1 MQPPGPHNGKFPD
14 KLSLTMIIIIIIIA
28 IQLTVLM
35 IPTNDGCC
43 YCGGK
48 KKYLQI
54 NSLIKLISWLD
65 HPFTSNF
72 CNKRK
77 ICPGGTMMQQ
87 QIANA
92 ITLYL
97 P

>member
-1 MQPPGPHNGKFPD
+1 MQPPGSHTGKFPD

-28 IQLTVLM
+28 TQLTVLM

-54 NSLIKLISWLD
+54 NSLITLISSLD
-65 HPFTSNF
+65 HPFNLF
-72 CNKRK
+72 NL
-77 ICPGGTMMQQ
+77 
-87 QIANA
+87 
-92 ITLYL
+92 TLKGIQGSS
-97 P
+97 PVGFQ